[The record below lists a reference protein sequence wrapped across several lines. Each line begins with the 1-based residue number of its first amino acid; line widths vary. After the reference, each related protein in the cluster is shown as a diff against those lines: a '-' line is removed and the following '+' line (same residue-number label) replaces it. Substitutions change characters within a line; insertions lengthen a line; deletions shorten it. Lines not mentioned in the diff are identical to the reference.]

1 MAVVP
6 GGKVRAFVILS
17 TNLAGREGMLA
28 ENGLSVFVRYDDS
41 DYLFDTGGGSLFAEN
56 AEFMNVP
63 LSSLECAVLSH
74 IHPDHIGGVPTLSQI
89 YSMISKSCDVYH
101 TEEII
106 SPRLPA
112 LKFIPLTESK
122 KISDTLALVVTGSEV
137 EGSMIHEISMLVGD
151 VLFAACC
158 HAGIEKILAEA
169 QKFGSVKEI
178 VGGFHNFKSSENE
191 LKKCAASLAGNGIER
206 ICFLHCSNLL
216 AVRFF
221 EDAGIEC
228 RIGAVG
234 RSYQIS

>member
-1 MAVVP
+1 
-6 GGKVRAFVILS
+6 VRTFVILS

-28 ENGLSVFVRYDDS
+28 ENGLSVFVRFDGS

-74 IHPDHIGGVPTLSQI
+74 IHPDHIGGVPALSQI
-89 YSMISKSCDVYH
+89 YSMISKSCEVYH
-101 TEEII
+101 TEDIL

-112 LKFIPLTESK
+112 LKFTPLSESK
-122 KISDTLALVVTGSEV
+122 RVSESFALVLTGSES
-137 EGSMIHEISMLVGD
+137 ESGRIREISMLVGRT
-151 VLFAACC
+151 LFVACG
-158 HAGIEKILAEA
+158 HAGMDKILGEA
-169 QKFGSVKEI
+169 RRFGEVEEI
-178 VGGFHNFKSSENE
+178 AGGFHNFKSSENE
-191 LKKCAASLAGNGIER
+191 LKKCAASLAGSGVKR
-206 ICFLHCSNLL
+206 ICFLHCSNLT

-234 RSYQIS
+234 RSYQIV